1 MGSRRERGKQK
12 PREAFSLM
20 EVIFATAI
28 LLGSTLVLV
37 QLVGIGREH
46 AWKADDV
53 TRAQV
58 LCQNKL
64 NELLAGIAP
73 LEPAEDEALEEDP
86 DWTYT
91 VQVEPLDLAGLV
103 SVSVAVSEVPSDSDL
118 AGRTDQSRRGFRL
131 VRWMRQP
138 AMADGHEVPT
148 APSGTREDPG
158 EEFR

>member
-1 MGSRRERGKQK
+1 MGRRK
-12 PREAFSLM
+12 PQTAYSLI
-20 EVIFATAI
+20 EVIVATAI
-28 LLGSTLVLV
+28 LLGSTIILT
-37 QLVGIGREH
+37 QLAGIGREH

-73 LEPAEDEALEEDP
+73 VQSAENEPFEYDA

-91 VQVEPLDLAGLV
+91 VQVEPLDLSGLV
-103 SVSVAVSEVPSDSDL
+103 SVSVTVTEVVLDADL
-118 AGRTDQSRRGFRL
+118 ANRTDRRPRGFRL

-138 AMADGHEVPT
+138 AVTAGSEVYAPPDVADD
-148 APSGTREDPG
+148 AG
-158 EEFR
+158 ENL